1 MIISDLNH
9 LEVVEESTDV
19 VGGVLNV
26 NGLQLVAGAAQQN
39 SAALA
44 NSGANNGINFGP
56 ATATS
61 LNIGALTQAV
71 SS

>member
-9 LEVVEESTDV
+9 LEVVEESTSV

-26 NGLQLVAGAAQQN
+26 NSPQGVLGIAGQN
-39 SAALA
+39 SIAAA
-44 NSGANNGINFGP
+44 NSGLNNGINFGP
-56 ATATS
+56 ATGTS

>member
-9 LEVVEESTDV
+9 LEVVEESTSV

-26 NGLQLVAGAAQQN
+26 NSPQFVAGAAFQG
-39 SAALA
+39 SAAAA

-71 SS
+71 TS